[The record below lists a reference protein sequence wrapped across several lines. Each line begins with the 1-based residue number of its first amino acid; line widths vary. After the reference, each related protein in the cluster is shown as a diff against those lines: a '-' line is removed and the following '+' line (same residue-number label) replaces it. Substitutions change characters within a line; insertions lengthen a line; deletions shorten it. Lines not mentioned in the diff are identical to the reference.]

1 MFKHV
6 EVNGVRTE
14 ALIDTGSNVNLIRS
28 DEYFRIGA
36 PKVNSNKTRLS
47 GLGGAEVL
55 TLGSIKVE
63 MDIDNHKYTTVVHI
77 VPEQAMEMKFLLGT
91 ELLNQAQVTITAKE
105 LKLNKITTQVNK
117 DIEET

>member
-6 EVNGVRTE
+6 EVNGIRTE

-28 DEYFRIGA
+28 DEYFRIAA
-36 PKVNSNKTRLS
+36 PEVNLNKTRLS

-77 VPEQAMEMKFLLGT
+77 VPYVVER
-91 ELLNQAQVTITAKE
+91 
-105 LKLNKITTQVNK
+105 
-117 DIEET
+117 